1 MKKQIREALLQKRE
15 LHTATE
21 EDTNKVVEK
30 LLSLPQIKK
39 AKSILLYYPHKNEI
53 NTLPL
58 INIFLKQ
65 GKTVLLPK
73 VQNQD
78 IIPVIFKDFSQL
90 KEGYAGIKEPEGESL
105 PPEEIDVVIVPGV
118 AFDKKGHRLGY
129 GKGYYDRFLSKTNA
143 SKIGLAYDFQI
154 VDNLPAEEHDI
165 PLDFIITPTQII
177 QIKEEKDD

>member
-39 AKSILLYYPHKNEI
+39 AKSVLLYYPHKNEI

-58 INIFLKQ
+58 INAFLKQ

-73 VQNQD
+73 VEGLN
-78 IIPVIFKDFSQL
+78 IIPVIFKDLSQL
-90 KEGYAGIKEPEGESL
+90 KEGYAGIKEPEGKAIS
-105 PPEEIDVVIVPGV
+105 PEEIDIVIVPGV

-143 SKIGLAYDFQI
+143 LKIGLAYDFQI
-154 VDNLPAEEHDI
+154 VENLPAEEHDV
-165 PLDFIITPTQII
+165 PLDLIITPTQII
-177 QIKEEKDD
+177 QTKEERK